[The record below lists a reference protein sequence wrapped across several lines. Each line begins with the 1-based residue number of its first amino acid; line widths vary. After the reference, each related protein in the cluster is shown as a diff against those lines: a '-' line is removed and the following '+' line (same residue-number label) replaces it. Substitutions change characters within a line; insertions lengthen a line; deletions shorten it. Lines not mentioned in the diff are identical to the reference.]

1 MNFILQGFY
10 EAMRLLFS
18 GDSVTYEI
26 ALRSLEVSAAAL
38 AISLVIGVP
47 VGTLLALTVFP
58 GRRFVVAVVNTGMG
72 VPPVVVGLIV
82 ALFLWRTGPL
92 GSLHLMY
99 TLQAMIIA
107 QVLIAL
113 PIVAGLSLAALQQL
127 DQGFRLQILALGAG
141 RWRMFLLLIREIRV
155 PLMAAVMAA
164 FGGVISEV
172 GAVLM
177 VGGNI
182 VGQTQVLTTGIVT
195 DVSMGLFACG
205 GGAGGRPHDP
215 LVHHQLRHDDHPAV
229 REQDALVSG
238 PRDPRRPRPQRRAR
252 RRHARPA
259 SSASPSTR
267 ARCACFSA
275 PTAPARR
282 R

>member
-1 MNFILQGFY
+1 MHFILQGFY

-18 GDSVTYEI
+18 GDSATYEI

-38 AISLVIGVP
+38 VVALLLGVP
-47 VGTLLALTVFP
+47 VGASLALTHFP
-58 GRRFVVAVVNTGMG
+58 GRRFLVAVVNTGMG
-72 VPPVVVGLIV
+72 VQPVVVGLIV

-127 DQGFRLQILALGAG
+127 DPGFRLQIMALGAG
-141 RWRMFLLLIREIRV
+141 RWRTFLLLIREIRV

-195 DVSMGLFACG
+195 DVSMGLFAS
-205 GGAGGRPHDP
+205 
-215 LVHHQLRHDDHPAV
+215 AV
-229 REQDALVSG
+229 ALAVVLMILSFSTNYAMTIIQQHG
-238 PRDPRRPRPQRRAR
+238 TKARA
-252 RRHARPA
+252 
-259 SSASPSTR
+259 
-267 ARCACFSA
+267 
-275 PTAPARR
+275 
-282 R
+282 

>member
-1 MNFILQGFY
+1 MQFILQGFW
-10 EAMRLLFS
+10 EALRLLFG
-18 GDSVTYEI
+18 GDSATYEI

-38 AISLVIGVP
+38 AVSLVLGVP
-47 VGTLLALTVFP
+47 AGAAIALTQFP
-58 GRRFVVAVVNTGMG
+58 GRRLLVAVVNTGMG

-127 DQGFRLQILALGAG
+127 DHGFRLQIMALGAG
-141 RWRMFLLLIREIRV
+141 RWRTFLLLIREIKV

-172 GAVLM
+172 GAVMM

-182 VGQTQVLTTGIVT
+182 VGQTQVLTTGIVGY
-195 DVSMGLFACG
+195 VSMGLFAS
-205 GGAGGRPHDP
+205 
-215 LVHHQLRHDDHPAV
+215 AV
-229 REQDALVSG
+229 ALAVVLMILSF
-238 PRDPRRPRPQRRAR
+238 
-252 RRHARPA
+252 
-259 SSASPSTR
+259 STNYAMTIIQQHGSR
-267 ARCACFSA
+267 SRS
-275 PTAPARR
+275 
-282 R
+282 

>member
-1 MNFILQGFY
+1 MHFILQGVW
-10 EAMRLLFS
+10 EAIRLLFG
-18 GDSVTYEI
+18 GDSSTYEI

-38 AISLVIGVP
+38 AVSLVIGVP
-47 VGTLLALTVFP
+47 MGTAIALSHFP
-58 GRRFVVAVVNTGMG
+58 GRRFVVAVINTGMG

-92 GSLHLMY
+92 GDLHLMY

-107 QVLIAL
+107 QVFIAL

-127 DQGFRLQILALGAG
+127 DPGFRLQIMALGAG
-141 RWRMFLLLIREIRV
+141 RWRTFLLLMREIRV

-182 VGQTQVLTTGIVT
+182 IGQTEVLTTGIVT
-195 DVSMGLFACG
+195 DVSMGLFASAVALAVVLMILSFTTNYAMTLIQQA
-205 GGAGGRPHDP
+205 GAR
-215 LVHHQLRHDDHPAV
+215 
-229 REQDALVSG
+229 S
-238 PRDPRRPRPQRRAR
+238 RA
-252 RRHARPA
+252 
-259 SSASPSTR
+259 
-267 ARCACFSA
+267 
-275 PTAPARR
+275 
-282 R
+282 

>member
-1 MNFILQGFY
+1 MHFILQGFY

-18 GDSVTYEI
+18 GDSATYEI
-26 ALRSLEVSAAAL
+26 ALRSLEVSVAAL
-38 AISLVIGVP
+38 LVSLVVGVP
-47 VGTLLALTVFP
+47 AGATIALTHFP
-58 GRRFVVAVVNTGMG
+58 GRRLLVAVVNTGMG

-99 TLQAMIIA
+99 TVQAMIIA

-127 DQGFRLQILALGAG
+127 DQGFRLQIMALGAG
-141 RWRMFLLLIREIRV
+141 RWRTFLLLIREIRV

-195 DVSMGLFACG
+195 DVSMGLFAS
-205 GGAGGRPHDP
+205 
-215 LVHHQLRHDDHPAV
+215 AV
-229 REQDALVSG
+229 ALAVVLMILSF
-238 PRDPRRPRPQRRAR
+238 
-252 RRHARPA
+252 
-259 SSASPSTR
+259 STNYAMTIIQQHGSKSR
-267 ARCACFSA
+267 S
-275 PTAPARR
+275 
-282 R
+282 

>member
-1 MNFILQGFY
+1 MHFILQGVW
-10 EAMRLLFS
+10 EAIRLLFS
-18 GDSVTYEI
+18 GDSSTYEI

-38 AISLVIGVP
+38 AVSLVVGVP
-47 VGTLLALTVFP
+47 MGTAIALSQFP
-58 GRRFVVAVVNTGMG
+58 GRRFVVAVINTGMG

-92 GSLHLMY
+92 GDLHLMY

-107 QVLIAL
+107 QVFIAL

-127 DQGFRLQILALGAG
+127 DPGFRLQILALGAG
-141 RWRMFLLLIREIRV
+141 RWRMFLFLMREIRV

-182 VGQTQVLTTGIVT
+182 IGQTEVLTTGIVT
-195 DVSMGLFACG
+195 DVSMGLFASAVALAVVLMILSFTTNYAMTIIQQA
-205 GGAGGRPHDP
+205 GAR
-215 LVHHQLRHDDHPAV
+215 
-229 REQDALVSG
+229 S
-238 PRDPRRPRPQRRAR
+238 
-252 RRHARPA
+252 HA
-259 SSASPSTR
+259 
-267 ARCACFSA
+267 
-275 PTAPARR
+275 
-282 R
+282 

>member
-1 MNFILQGFY
+1 MHFILQGVW
-10 EAMRLLFS
+10 EAIRLLFS
-18 GDSVTYEI
+18 GDSSTYEI

-38 AISLVIGVP
+38 AVSLVIGVP
-47 VGTLLALTVFP
+47 MGTAIALSHFP
-58 GRRFVVAVVNTGMG
+58 GRRFVVAVINTGMG

-92 GSLHLMY
+92 GDLHLMY

-107 QVLIAL
+107 QIFIAL

-127 DQGFRLQILALGAG
+127 DPGFRLQIMALGAG
-141 RWRMFLLLIREIRV
+141 RARTFLLLMREIRV

-182 VGQTQVLTTGIVT
+182 IGQTEVLTTGIVT
-195 DVSMGLFACG
+195 DVSMGLFASAVALAVVLMILSFTTNYAMTLIQQA
-205 GGAGGRPHDP
+205 GAR
-215 LVHHQLRHDDHPAV
+215 
-229 REQDALVSG
+229 
-238 PRDPRRPRPQRRAR
+238 
-252 RRHARPA
+252 
-259 SSASPSTR
+259 TR
-267 ARCACFSA
+267 A
-275 PTAPARR
+275 
-282 R
+282 

>member
-1 MNFILQGFY
+1 MHFILQGFY

-18 GDSVTYEI
+18 GDSATYEI
-26 ALRSLEVSAAAL
+26 ALRSLEVSVAAL
-38 AISLVIGVP
+38 LVSLVVGVP
-47 VGTLLALTVFP
+47 AGATIALTHFP
-58 GRRFVVAVVNTGMG
+58 GRRLLVAVVNTGMG

-99 TLQAMIIA
+99 TVQAMIIA

-127 DQGFRLQILALGAG
+127 DQGFRLQIMALGAG
-141 RWRMFLLLIREIRV
+141 RWRTFLLLIREIRV

-195 DVSMGLFACG
+195 YTSMGLFAS
-205 GGAGGRPHDP
+205 
-215 LVHHQLRHDDHPAV
+215 AV
-229 REQDALVSG
+229 ALAVVLMILSFSTNYAMTLIQQYG
-238 PRDPRRPRPQRRAR
+238 TK
-252 RRHARPA
+252 
-259 SSASPSTR
+259 SA
-267 ARCACFSA
+267 
-275 PTAPARR
+275 
-282 R
+282 

>member
-1 MNFILQGFY
+1 MHFILQGFY
-10 EAMRLLFS
+10 EAMRLLFT
-18 GDSVTYEI
+18 GDSATYQI

-38 AISLVIGVP
+38 AVSLVLGVP
-47 VGTLLALTVFP
+47 AGATIALTQFP
-58 GRRFVVAVVNTGMG
+58 GRRLVVAVVNTGMG

-92 GSLHLMY
+92 GSLGLMY

-107 QVLIAL
+107 QVLIAM

-127 DQGFRLQILALGAG
+127 DQGFRLQIMALGAG
-141 RWRMFLLLIREIRV
+141 RWRTFLLLIREIRV

-195 DVSMGLFACG
+195 DVSMGLFAS
-205 GGAGGRPHDP
+205 
-215 LVHHQLRHDDHPAV
+215 AV
-229 REQDALVSG
+229 ALAVVLMILSFTTNYAMTIIQQHG
-238 PRDPRRPRPQRRAR
+238 SKSQ
-252 RRHARPA
+252 
-259 SSASPSTR
+259 S
-267 ARCACFSA
+267 
-275 PTAPARR
+275 
-282 R
+282 

>member
-1 MNFILQGFY
+1 MHFILQGVW
-10 EAMRLLFS
+10 EAIRLLFS
-18 GDSVTYEI
+18 GDSTTYEI

-38 AISLVIGVP
+38 AVSLVVGVP
-47 VGTLLALTVFP
+47 MGTAIALSHFP
-58 GRRFVVAVVNTGMG
+58 GRRFVVAVINTGMG

-92 GSLHLMY
+92 GDLHLMY

-107 QVLIAL
+107 QVFIAL

-127 DQGFRLQILALGAG
+127 DPGFRLQIMALGAG
-141 RWRMFLLLIREIRV
+141 RWRTFLLLMREIRV

-182 VGQTQVLTTGIVT
+182 IGQTEVLTTGIVT
-195 DVSMGLFACG
+195 DVSMGLFASAVALAVVLMILSFTTNYAMTLIQQA
-205 GGAGGRPHDP
+205 GAR
-215 LVHHQLRHDDHPAV
+215 
-229 REQDALVSG
+229 S
-238 PRDPRRPRPQRRAR
+238 RA
-252 RRHARPA
+252 
-259 SSASPSTR
+259 
-267 ARCACFSA
+267 
-275 PTAPARR
+275 
-282 R
+282 